1 MWEEVR
7 MVIKQRGL
15 VLLLP
20 LILLFF
26 GAGRISAAPRQA
38 FLKVNQFYI
47 LYTNPIVPQYTK
59 SGDFLVGLQS
69 VALILNAKAFTNP
82 QATVTTV
89 VKGTHKIQV
98 TAGSQ
103 TALVD
108 GKPVHMA
115 APAVLKQ
122 PSGQMVV
129 PLSALVLALRLHSR
143 WDARRRVL
151 ALTGK
156 DLINNINS
164 NVLRDYAGLEQPQ
177 HNSTALVPFS
187 ADFGGPR
194 NAARHR
200 LQFKAQNASSRT
212 LKQGSAYINLV
223 NAGELPAHMTPPYG
237 PYNLNYV
244 IGGVP
249 WPPDLA
255 TYSPALKP
263 GATWSQ
269 DIGISG
275 PKSPKTIY
283 IAVWLV
289 VGRVSGP

>member
-1 MWEEVR
+1 MKPL
-7 MVIKQRGL
+7 KQTVFL
-15 VLLLP
+15 ALLTFAPTCAVL
-20 LILLFF
+20 
-26 GAGRISAAPRQA
+26 AAPPQA

-59 SGDFLVGLQS
+59 NGDFLVGLQS
-69 VALILNAKAFTNP
+69 AALILNAKAVTNT

-89 VKGTHKIQV
+89 VKGSHKIQI
-98 TAGSQ
+98 TAGSPL
-103 TALVD
+103 ALVD
-108 GKPVHMA
+108 GKLVRMA

-129 PLSALVLALRLHSR
+129 PLSALINALHLQSR

-156 DLINNINS
+156 NLMNNINS
-164 NVLRDYAGLEQPQ
+164 DFLRDYAGLEQPYR
-177 HNSTALVPFS
+177 SPTPLIPFS
-187 ADFGGPR
+187 ADFGGPH
-194 NAARHR
+194 NEVHHR
-200 LQFKAQNASSRT
+200 LIFKAQNASSRT
-212 LKQGSAYINLV
+212 LKQGSSYINLV
-223 NAGELPAHMTPPYG
+223 NAGELPTHMTPPYG
-237 PYNLNYV
+237 PYSLNYV
-244 IGGVP
+244 EGGPP

-269 DIGISG
+269 NIDISG
-275 PKSPKTIY
+275 PQSPKTIY

>member
-1 MWEEVR
+1 MK
-7 MVIKQRGL
+7 MVFKQHSL
-15 VLLLP
+15 VLLSLS
-20 LILLFF
+20 ILFFF
-26 GAGRISAAPRQA
+26 GAGRTNAAPRQA
-38 FLKVNQFYI
+38 FLKVNEFYI

-59 SGDFLVGLQS
+59 NGDFLVGLQS
-69 VALILNAKAFTNP
+69 AALILNAKAFTNA

-89 VKGTHKIQV
+89 VKDTHKIQV
-98 TAGSQ
+98 TVGSQ

-108 GKPVHMA
+108 GKPVRMA
-115 APAVLKQ
+115 ASAVLKQ

-129 PLSALVLALRLHSR
+129 PLSALISALHLQAH

-156 DLINNINS
+156 NLLNNINS
-164 NVLRDYAGLEQPQ
+164 DVLRDYAGLEQPYRIP
-177 HNSTALVPFS
+177 TPLIPFS
-187 ADFGGPR
+187 ADFGGAH
-194 NAARHR
+194 NEARHR
-200 LQFKAQNASSRT
+200 LIFKAQNASSRT
-212 LKQGSAYINLV
+212 LKQGSSYINLV

-237 PYNLNYV
+237 PYSLNYV
-244 IGGVP
+244 EGGPP

-269 DIGISG
+269 DIGVSG